1 MSSPTPIDSQQVEPS
16 KWPTVWG
23 VLFLCYAGFT
33 LLGSCCGTIS
43 VFLSPMMM
51 QAIPGM
57 DDVGPMPAVMRI
69 WMVVDLVVSIVLV
82 VLLCMAG
89 LGALRRRRS
98 FQKMAMAYV
107 VFRLLLIVPG
117 VGVAIMAEKPMAEWQ
132 RQLAAAQVAAI
143 EKDGRTAPQSLK
155 DQAATSEVSSMSRIT
170 TFGATL
176 LSSIFPVVV
185 GLVFSSRSKKDEIA
199 TWSN

>member
-1 MSSPTPIDSQQVEPS
+1 MSPPTPVESQQVEPS

-23 VLFLCYAGFT
+23 VLFLCYAGLT
-33 LLGSCCGTIS
+33 LLGSCCGTAS
-43 VFLSPMMM
+43 VFLTPMMM
-51 QAIPGM
+51 KAVPGM
-57 DDVGPMPAVMRI
+57 EDVGPMPGIMRTWMAVDA
-69 WMVVDLVVSIVLV
+69 VLSIVLV

-89 LGALRRRRS
+89 FGALRRRRS
-98 FQKMAMAYV
+98 FQKLAMAYV

-117 VGVAIMAEKPMAEWQ
+117 VGVAIMAEKPMAGWQ

-143 EKDGRTAPQSLK
+143 EKDGGTAPQSLK
-155 DQAATSEVSSMSRIT
+155 DQAATDQVSTMSRLT

-199 TWSN
+199 TWSH

>member
-1 MSSPTPIDSQQVEPS
+1 MSTPTPVDSQQAEPS

-23 VLFLCYAGFT
+23 VLFLCYGGMT
-33 LLGSCCGTIS
+33 LLAACCGTAS
-43 VFLSPMMM
+43 VFFTPMMM
-51 QAIPGM
+51 KAMPGM
-57 DDVGPMPAVMRI
+57 EDVGPMPGIMRT
-69 WMVVDLVVSIVLV
+69 WMVVDVVLSIVLV

-98 FQKMAMAYV
+98 FQKYAMAYV

-132 RQLAAAQVAAI
+132 RQLAAAQVSAI
-143 EKDGRTAPQSLK
+143 EKEGGTAPQQLK
-155 DQAATSEVSSMSRIT
+155 DQAATSEVSSMSRVT
-170 TFGATL
+170 TFGFTVLA
-176 LSSIFPVVV
+176 SIFPVVV